1 MRTKIKLSG
10 DPIVDINILQKE
22 CTNNNQICYHIKTNK
37 YLIDYL
43 KTATGLNNVP
53 VVVLFYHFKE
63 NIKDIPKCVCG
74 KNRKYHCNGYR
85 PTCGKMKCQNI
96 VREESKKIFCIE
108 NYGVEFVTQ
117 LDSMK
122 ENSKKT
128 LIEKYGVDNITKLP
142 EIIKQRK
149 ENNFIKY
156 GVTDPIMLKS
166 VRGDDSKRGLE
177 KIQSGLPDGYKILES
192 DRETL
197 YKLKC
202 PKGHVF
208 EITKYTLHNKKKDDI
223 EICNQCNE
231 YIGSNGEQDVYNYV
245 SSIYSGNISR
255 SNRKLIKPL
264 EIDMVLEDIK
274 LCIEFNGDYW
284 HSNNIVHD
292 QYYHINKLN
301 MCLLKGYRLIQIRE
315 NDWNQNKEVIKRKLY
330 NLINNIFC
338 INDFIIFDGKLKID
352 LSWYDDR
359 LINEY
364 PILEDNNLP
373 SIIKVGQ
380 YYQWNCGY
388 KIYKKYEEDIK
399 SE

>member
-10 DPIVDINILQKE
+10 DPIVDFKILQTE
-22 CTNNNQICYHIKTNK
+22 CTNINQICYHIKKNQ

-43 KTATGLNNVP
+43 KTTTGLNNVP

-63 NIKDIPKCVCG
+63 NIKEIPTCMCG
-74 KNRKYHCNGYR
+74 ENRKYHCDGYR
-85 PTCGKMKCQNI
+85 PTCGRMKCQSI
-96 VREESKKIFCIE
+96 SREESKKKFCIE
-108 NYGVEFVTQ
+108 HYGVEYVTQ

-128 LIEKYGVDNITKLP
+128 LMNLYGVDNITKLP
-142 EIIKQRK
+142 KIIKRRK
-149 ENNFIKY
+149 ENNFKKY
-156 GVTDPIMLKS
+156 GVSDPIMLKS
-166 VRGDDSKRGLE
+166 IRGDDSKRGLD

-192 DRETL
+192 DKNTT
-197 YKLKC
+197 YKLSC
-202 PKGHVF
+202 PKDHKF
-208 EITKYTLHNKKKDDI
+208 HITKYTLSNRKLDNI

-231 YIGSNGEQDVYNYV
+231 YIGSNGEQDLYNYI
-245 SSIYSGNISR
+245 SSIYFGDISR

-264 EIDMVLEDIK
+264 EIDMVIEDIK

-284 HSNNIVHD
+284 HSTKIVED

-301 MCLLKGYRLIQIRE
+301 MCLLKGYKLIQIRE
-315 NDWNQNKEVIKRKLY
+315 NDWNQNKEVIKKKLY
-330 NLINNIFC
+330 NLINNIFD
-338 INDFIIFDGKLKID
+338 INDFTIFDNKLKID

-359 LINEY
+359 AINEY

-373 SIIKVGQ
+373 QLIKVGQ
-380 YYQWNCGY
+380 YYQWGCGY

-399 SE
+399 G